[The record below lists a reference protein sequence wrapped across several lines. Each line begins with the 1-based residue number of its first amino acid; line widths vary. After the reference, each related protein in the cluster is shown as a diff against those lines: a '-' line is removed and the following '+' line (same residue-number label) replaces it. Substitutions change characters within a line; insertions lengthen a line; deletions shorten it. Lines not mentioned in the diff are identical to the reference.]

1 MKLRI
6 HHIILLFLL
15 LLLQNL
21 KGQDTTGNLLPV
33 TTDTIANSL
42 SFPKQSTFP
51 TDSVSKRPNMD
62 SINRKSVKEITTEQL
77 TDLIYKENPFFG
89 FESVS
94 RQAIIA
100 EREWEW
106 KEPWFYSIVG
116 LLFMVGL
123 FRSGFEK
130 YLHDLFRLFF
140 NTTMKQR
147 QIREQMIQTP
157 LASAL
162 LNVFFVLSSSFFISF
177 LLQYYQVIEPEQF
190 WLIFLYAI
198 LFIAA
203 IYLVKFIWLKLAG
216 WLFNVQEAADNYIFI
231 VFIINKIIGIFL
243 LPILILMAFAN
254 EDILQVAL
262 VISWIGLA
270 GLLIY
275 RFILTFAA
283 VRNQI
288 NVNLFHFFVYL
299 CAFEIAP
306 LLLIYKGLILFFERT

>member
-6 HHIILLFLL
+6 HHIFPLLFILFF
-15 LLLQNL
+15 QSL
-21 KGQDTTGNLLPV
+21 KGQDTTGNSTPVVRDSVKKKIRLPTV
-33 TTDTIANSL
+33 IA
-42 SFPKQSTFP
+42 FP
-51 TDSVSKRPNMD
+51 TDSVSKRPAAD
-62 SINRKSVKEITTEQL
+62 STNKKSITDISEEQL
-77 TDLIYKENPFFG
+77 PNLVYMENSFFG

-94 RQAIIA
+94 RQAIII
-100 EREWEW
+100 ERKWEG
-106 KEPWFYSIVG
+106 KETWFYSIVG

-123 FRSGFEK
+123 FRFGFEK
-130 YLHDLFRLFF
+130 YLNDLFRLFF

-157 LASAL
+157 LASVL
-162 LNVFFVLSSSFFISF
+162 LNIFFVFSSAFYISF
-177 LLQYYQVIEPEQF
+177 LLQYYQVIEPAEF
-190 WLIFLYAI
+190 WFIFLYAI
-198 LFIAA
+198 LFLAA

-216 WLFNVQEAADNYIFI
+216 WLFNVQEAAENYIFI

-243 LPILILMAFAN
+243 LPILILMAFSN
-254 EDILQVAL
+254 EQILEVAL
-262 VISWIGLA
+262 VISWIGLG

>member
-6 HHIILLFLL
+6 HHIILPILLFLF
-15 LLLQNL
+15 QSL
-21 KGQDTTGNLLPV
+21 KGQDTSGISVPV
-33 TTDTIANSL
+33 VSDTMARNISL
-42 SFPKQSTFP
+42 PKQIPFP
-51 TDSVSKRPNMD
+51 ADSVSKRPSMD
-62 SINRKSVKEITTEQL
+62 SLNRKPVKDILEEQL
-77 TDLIYKENPFFG
+77 PELIYKENPFFG

-94 RQAIIA
+94 RQAVIV
-100 EREWEW
+100 EKEWEG
-106 KEPWFYSIVG
+106 KETWFYSIVG

-162 LNVFFVLSSSFFISF
+162 LNVFFVISSAFYICF

-203 IYLVKFIWLKLAG
+203 IYVVKFIWLKLAG
-216 WLFNVQEAADNYIFI
+216 WLFNMQEAADNYIFI

-243 LPILILMAFAN
+243 LPILILMAFSN
-254 EDILQVAL
+254 EDILEVTL

>member
-6 HHIILLFLL
+6 HHIFPLLFILFF
-15 LLLQNL
+15 QSL
-21 KGQDTTGNLLPV
+21 KGQDTTGNSTPVVRDSVKKKIRLPTV
-33 TTDTIANSL
+33 IA
-42 SFPKQSTFP
+42 FP
-51 TDSVSKRPNMD
+51 TDSVSKRPAAD
-62 SINRKSVKEITTEQL
+62 STNKKSITDISEEQL
-77 TDLIYKENPFFG
+77 PNLVYMENSFFG

-94 RQAIIA
+94 RQAIII
-100 EREWEW
+100 ERKWEG
-106 KEPWFYSIVG
+106 KETWFYSIVG

-130 YLHDLFRLFF
+130 YLNDLFRLFF

-157 LASAL
+157 LASVL
-162 LNVFFVLSSSFFISF
+162 LNIFFVFSSAFYISF
-177 LLQYYQVIEPEQF
+177 LLQYYQVIEPAEF
-190 WLIFLYAI
+190 WFIFLYAI
-198 LFIAA
+198 LFLAA

-216 WLFNVQEAADNYIFI
+216 WLFNVQEAAENYIFI

-243 LPILILMAFAN
+243 LPILILMAFSS
-254 EDILQVAL
+254 EQILEVAL
-262 VISWIGLA
+262 VISWIGLG